1 MKVTKA
7 VVGLAA
13 VAAAL
18 AFAPFANA
26 GTNEGFVLDKAEYL
40 PGEAIKLAYDATANC
55 EGKASSNGFVN
66 RYSSEF
72 ELDAPN
78 VLRATASAVQVA
90 GEYTAEMICGG
101 QMVSRTFVVA
111 RAQGPDL
118 FFLYSGE
125 VEAGGDVS
133 VMKTKQSVCGDV
145 ATSPGFTAPIEL
157 TYESQ
162 NLRIG
167 NGKAVDVPGVY
178 DVQMICKGQPVLQ
191 QLVVKAKAQK
201 PVLAPITEK
210 PKAKAPI
217 IKPKG
222 APQTGGGGTA

>member
-1 MKVTKA
+1 MKITRA
-7 VVGLAA
+7 VAGIAA

-18 AFAPFANA
+18 AFAPFASA
-26 GTNEGFVLDKAEYL
+26 GTNEGFVLDKAEYQ
-40 PGEAIKLAYDATANC
+40 PGETIRLAYDATSHC
-55 EGKASSNGFVN
+55 EGKASSNGFVD

-72 ELDAPN
+72 VLDPPHI
-78 VLRATASAVQVA
+78 LRATASAVQVA
-90 GEYTAEMICGG
+90 GKYTAEMICGG
-101 QMVSRTFVVA
+101 QPVSRTFEVVH
-111 RAQGPDL
+111 AQGSDL
-118 FFLYSGE
+118 FFLDSGE

-133 VMKTKQSVCGDV
+133 VMKTKQSVCGNV

-157 TYESQ
+157 KYESQ

-178 DVQMICKGQPVLQ
+178 QVQMICKGQPVLQ
-191 QLVVKAKAQK
+191 QLVVKAKALK
-201 PVLAPITEK
+201 PVPSPITAK

-217 IKPKG
+217 VKPKG